1 MNGMT
6 GKIDPDALEKNNLA
20 EIIMRNPGCKA
31 VISDDNW
38 WLYDRNGEEL
48 ANPDDVIEYGYGYGS
63 GRDHGGDVLQA
74 LASIV
79 GLIVESV

>member
-6 GKIDPDALEKNNLA
+6 GKIDPDALEKKNLA

-31 VISDDNW
+31 VIDNDGW

-48 ANPDDVIEYGYGYGS
+48 ANADDVIPYGDGYGS
-63 GRDHGGDVLQA
+63 GRDYGGDVLQA
-74 LASIV
+74 LAAIV
-79 GLIVESV
+79 GIVIESV